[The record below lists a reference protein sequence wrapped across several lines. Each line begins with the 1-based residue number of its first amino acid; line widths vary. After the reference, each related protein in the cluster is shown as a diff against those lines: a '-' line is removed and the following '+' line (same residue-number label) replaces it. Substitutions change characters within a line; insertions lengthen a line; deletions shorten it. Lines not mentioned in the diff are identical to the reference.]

1 MLYQYTNFI
10 PFLCLQNSY
19 KSKNTY
25 VILKQF
31 HMLLQNT
38 KVKTHMLYQYT
49 NFIQFLFTH
58 FLPISCQKLS
68 IIHTRIMPLEYQ
80 NNSNLEILIVISLIN
95 NIPNSLH
102 YYFQNSLQYNA
113 KKKSNQ
119 TKNRTKTLSIVIHAW

>member
-1 MLYQYTNFI
+1 
-10 PFLCLQNSY
+10 
-19 KSKNTY
+19 
-25 VILKQF
+25 
-31 HMLLQNT
+31 MLLQNT

-95 NIPNSLH
+95 SIPNSLH
-102 YYFQNSLQYNA
+102 YYSQNSLQYNA
-113 KKKSNQ
+113 KKKNSIKPKIVPKHYQ
-119 TKNRTKTLSIVIHAW
+119 LSYMLGSISIQIPKKKLSIF